1 MWRPS
6 RQSRDPLDEIQG
18 GQRISLPTSS
28 TPAPPV
34 LTLRARSA
42 PVLLRQRP
50 GLTQGDIRPP
60 ENVQGQRV
68 LGNGEGVFAPDSI
81 TLGQLK
87 AHTAA
92 MPQKQ
97 KIQQYDFRYDDTD
110 TTMNE
115 LQEFYTY
122 AELPLLEEYAE
133 KFTFTKGPTP
143 WTEATAAERRS
154 YIERQLEYLESP
166 LDEMRGFAGWG
177 LQYLLLGN
185 FTETPTPELQLH
197 WIMQNAKMIRD
208 ADGVVLLVTS
218 LRDASKRYNACRA
231 QLGRA
236 AEDRHEYTEELRRL
250 MTLLYFIVEVFRT
263 DETFGDELMSMSPCL
278 LLVLFDMLAG
288 LKERPPGGYPFKKLL
303 LLLWKTLLACLG
315 GMNDATKAHALT
327 RELAGLGPEIKHF
340 TKATPIDISSFRQ
353 DTSIKY
359 PTFSP
364 SPSFSIPVSNERLAE
379 GIKPLPSRPNYYST
393 EIPAPS
399 KPPPESVAQPPPQP
413 TQPMPGTPAPSPPPS
428 PIPMKP
434 KKQQFQ
440 TDPNKPFVFPFSRLS
455 LNGPGSL
462 VPYAIDE
469 ADKLYHKHAYVSLG
483 LYQMWTER
491 EEYIREERGLG
502 QKGLLGLSFEDDE
515 GDEEAEEAMRREWKY
530 EEEEEEAKE
539 RGDKEGMRIAKEKKL
554 ASKRLHRVEV
564 LYKGILPNMQ
574 NCVIAILK
582 ILLANV
588 TGPGMQQVQMSLQG
602 ATSPTNEQPP
612 QLPPPYNPSPEAI
625 DLARSS
631 EVVSKAISAI
641 LILLLKWFKAS
652 HCLKAHYFA
661 QLLFDSNCLLL
672 VLKMFGMGD
681 LASQV
686 VYKHEMEEKN
696 FFQFLHNRYHASPE
710 DAMLRSYSSS
720 SSQPPI
726 DQTPSITSASTTA
739 PRSGIPEQEVE
750 LITEYSWR
758 NFFAAINFL
767 KVLQKMTKHRSHRTF
782 MLNQY
787 KVSGILKRMLRI
799 QQPMMQLQ
807 TLKLIKSQMP
817 WCGRKWRQNNMK
829 VITSIYLNC
838 RPDLRDDW
846 LSGQDHESELEGAL
860 PQESALRSLVAF
872 YNKRH
877 YLITSIPIPS
887 PDPAHRRSDST
898 SAVMLE
904 DPALQPHKPRA
915 LSHSSN
921 DDVFPPRKIG
931 YDLGL
936 LYDPDGMIDFWLH
949 EYEDVLGEVFGG
961 EWEEDW
967 AADRG
972 LGGGM
977 VWDKLGEIMRAKG
990 GREDEISDSESVVS
1004 VGELGEGARMGVGG
1018 IEGGLFVRREE
1029 VENKNTWEHMSPA
1042 ALALLPRSPQERRR
1056 SSGANHNSPLRTV
1069 HVGGPLDNSPFDE
1082 DDDRE
1087 PGPMPLNRGTKDEE
1101 DRDYKAVDEVEWV
1114 FGE

>member
-42 PVLLRQRP
+42 PVLLRQRS

-97 KIQQYDFRYDDTD
+97 KVT
-110 TTMNE
+110 
-115 LQEFYTY
+115 
-122 AELPLLEEYAE
+122 
-133 KFTFTKGPTP
+133 

-502 QKGLLGLSFEDDE
+502 QKGLLGLSFEDE
-515 GDEEAEEAMRREWKY
+515 EEDEEAEEAMRREWKY

-672 VLKMFGMGD
+672 VLKM
-681 LASQV
+681 L
-686 VYKHEMEEKN
+686 
-696 FFQFLHNRYHASPE
+696 
-710 DAMLRSYSSS
+710 
-720 SSQPPI
+720 PPI
-726 DQTPSITSASTTA
+726 FTHL
-739 PRSGIPEQEVE
+739 GEQEVE

-817 WCGRKWRQNNMK
+817 WCGRKWRQSEFSHYTIYPCLILLDNMK

-877 YLITSIPIPS
+877 YLISSIPLPS

-967 AADRG
+967 VADRG